1 MICILAKLSAH
12 PAYADAFQY
21 IIVGIIIVIVALL
34 VLSGFISGVGVAFR
48 KNDAKPKPL
57 PAADPVS
64 TPGLAAV
71 HPAVQAKSPAPASDA
86 AGGIDEGVLAALIA
100 AAVHVALDGIPHR
113 VVHIEPISVGW
124 AREGRRDIFSSH
136 RVR

>member
-1 MICILAKLSAH
+1 MICLLAKLPAH
-12 PAYADAFQY
+12 PTFPAALQF
-21 IIVGIIIVIVALL
+21 ILVGLFIVIVALL
-34 VLSGFISGVGVAFR
+34 VLSGFISGVGAAFR

-57 PAADPVS
+57 PVADPAA
-64 TPGLAAV
+64 TPA
-71 HPAVQAKSPAPASDA
+71 PAVALSDTPATSPAPAKA
-86 AGGIDEGVLAALIA
+86 AGSDIEEGILAALIA
-100 AAVHVALDGIPHR
+100 AAVHVALEGRPHR